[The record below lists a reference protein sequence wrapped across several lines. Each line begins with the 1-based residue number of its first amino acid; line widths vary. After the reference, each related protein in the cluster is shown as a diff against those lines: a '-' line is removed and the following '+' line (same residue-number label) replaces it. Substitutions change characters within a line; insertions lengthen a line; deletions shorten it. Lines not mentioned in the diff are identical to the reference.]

1 MDAYEN
7 VTALLVPTRA
17 FRIPENTPNL
27 SERRGSGRGIDLIDI
42 NREWP
47 GNEDGAFDPRS
58 VYRLWN
64 RLFLRASFQ

>member
-27 SERRGSGRGIDLIDI
+27 SERRG
-42 NREWP
+42 
-47 GNEDGAFDPRS
+47 FDPRS

-64 RLFLRASFQ
+64 RLFLMASF